1 MHVQQ
6 NNYPPGATPTFC
18 LQALWQVKVQL
29 NKLEFRMSEAA
40 VDKTLFAFLNGLAK
54 RLYFKELE
62 FSDEFLRN
70 DVLGGIS
77 EEGEHALS
85 SLGGRGQT

>member
-1 MHVQQ
+1 
-6 NNYPPGATPTFC
+6 
-18 LQALWQVKVQL
+18 
-29 NKLEFRMSEAA
+29 MSEAAAA

-77 EEGEHALS
+77 EEGEPAFNSMWPVFPWPFMS
-85 SLGGRGQT
+85 SRGPTLREILYTNF